1 MKTVAL
7 AFVERAKTPPHS
19 CKRRIPM
26 KKLFLSVL
34 AIALMLTSFTLVSSA
49 GEAYTIPQCAVPPTI
64 DGKMSKNEWYGAY
77 HKFMNNEKGNYDYSD
92 NPSPDV
98 EDKANQCKGFDI
110 YMYWYDD
117 PNESGKL
124 LDVKKGGL
132 YICVVAQDK
141 TYGTI
146 FDDGEASNAS
156 DCFQLAIDPF
166 NYRLSN
172 SKKAFIFDFS
182 PETTKK
188 GTALIFEHYQ
198 FKSKPLTM
206 FKYQVK
212 AKRDKNGYTM
222 EIFIPWS
229 LLNLNDK
236 LPRHKVGAK
245 MGIGIICMDW
255 VGARYYYDIADF
267 GNGKK
272 IVDIAGVPKLYNQVT
287 FGETVYPPG
296 YKSDSDLTKLNK
308 LIKKAEEIEKNKAE
322 YLEATYSAF
331 ELALKEAKAIK
342 TEDKQATVDAAYKKL
357 DDAIKNLKK
366 SADMTP
372 FEALQ
377 AAITAANEFVE
388 EDYHAQ
394 TWEAFAKALDSAK
407 KLTEKSSK
415 EDLAAAT
422 EALNTAIKGLVPADQ
437 ELTEV
442 DFTQLEAKIA
452 QVEGLNEADYTAES
466 WAKLKEVYD
475 KAKDIDGK
483 ADAVQTDVDDIVK
496 KLNDAISAL
505 VKAGEQQSSTAAD
518 NAPAEKTS
526 SLLWLWIVIAVA
538 VVAAAAVIIIILSKK
553 KKNIPCRNHIVAVY

>member
-146 FDDGEASNAS
+146 FNDGEASNAS

-415 EDLAAAT
+415 EDIEAAT

-437 ELTEV
+437 ELTEA
-442 DFTQLEAKIA
+442 DFTQLEEKTA

-475 KAKDIDGK
+475 KAKDFDGK
-483 ADAVQTDVDDIVK
+483 ADAVQADVDDLVK
-496 KLNDAISAL
+496 QLVDAISAL
-505 VKAGEQQSSTAAD
+505 VKAGEQQSATAAD

-538 VVAAAAVIIIILSKK
+538 VFAAAAIIIIIRSKK
-553 KKNIPCRNHIVAVY
+553 EKNNI

>member
-146 FDDGEASNAS
+146 FNDGEASNAS
-156 DCFQLAIDPF
+156 DCFQLALDPF

-415 EDLAAAT
+415 EDIEAAT
-422 EALNTAIKGLVPADQ
+422 EALNAAIKGLVPADQ
-437 ELTEV
+437 ELTEA
-442 DFTQLEAKIA
+442 DFTQLEEKTA
-452 QVEGLNEADYTAES
+452 QVERLNEADYTAES

-475 KAKDIDGK
+475 KAKDFDGK
-483 ADAVQTDVDDIVK
+483 ADAVQTDVDDLVK
-496 KLNDAISAL
+496 QLDDAISAL
-505 VKAGEQQSSTAAD
+505 VKAGEQPATTADD

-538 VVAAAAVIIIILSKK
+538 VFAAAAIIIIIRSKK
-553 KKNIPCRNHIVAVY
+553 EKNNI

>member
-26 KKLFLSVL
+26 KKLFLSIL
-34 AIALMLTSFTLVSSA
+34 AVALMLTSFTIVSSA

-132 YICVVAQDK
+132 YVCVVAQDK

-146 FDDGEASNAS
+146 FNDGEASNAS
-156 DCFQLAIDPF
+156 DCIQLAIDPF

-172 SKKAFIFDFS
+172 NKKAFIFDFS

-212 AKRDKNGYTM
+212 AIRDKNGYTM

-296 YKSDSDLTKLNK
+296 YKSDSDLTKLNE
-308 LIKKAEEIEKNKAE
+308 LIKKAEEVEKNKAE

-331 ELALKEAKAIK
+331 ELALKEAKAVK
-342 TEDKQATVDAAYKKL
+342 AEDKQATVDAAYKKL

-437 ELTEV
+437 ELTEA

-483 ADAVQTDVDDIVK
+483 ADAVQTDVDDLVK
-496 KLNDAISAL
+496 QLNDAISAL
-505 VKAGEQQSSTAAD
+505 VKAGEQPATTADD

-538 VVAAAAVIIIILSKK
+538 VFAAAAIIIIIRSKK
-553 KKNIPCRNHIVAVY
+553 EKNNI

>member
-49 GEAYTIPQCAVPPTI
+49 GEAYTIPQCAVPPTV

-146 FDDGEASNAS
+146 FNDGEASNAS

-483 ADAVQTDVDDIVK
+483 ADAVQTDVDDLVK

-538 VVAAAAVIIIILSKK
+538 VFAAAAIIIIIRSKK
-553 KKNIPCRNHIVAVY
+553 EKNNI

>member
-146 FDDGEASNAS
+146 FNDGEASNAS

-267 GNGKK
+267 GNGKR

-415 EDLAAAT
+415 EDIEAAT
-422 EALNTAIKGLVPADQ
+422 EALNAAIKGLVPADQ
-437 ELTEV
+437 ELTEA
-442 DFTQLEAKIA
+442 DFTQLEEKTA

-475 KAKDIDGK
+475 KAKDFDGK
-483 ADAVQTDVDDIVK
+483 ADAVQTDVDDLVK
-496 KLNDAISAL
+496 QLDDAISAL
-505 VKAGEQQSSTAAD
+505 VKAGEQQSATAAD

-553 KKNIPCRNHIVAVY
+553 KKNNN

>member
-146 FDDGEASNAS
+146 FNDGEASNAS

-452 QVEGLNEADYTAES
+452 QVEGLNEADSTAES

-483 ADAVQTDVDDIVK
+483 ADAVQTDVDDLVK

-538 VVAAAAVIIIILSKK
+538 VFAAAAIIIIIRSKK
-553 KKNIPCRNHIVAVY
+553 EKNNI

>member
-146 FDDGEASNAS
+146 FNDGEASNAS

-308 LIKKAEEIEKNKAE
+308 LIKKAEEIGKNKAE

-415 EDLAAAT
+415 EDIEAAT
-422 EALNTAIKGLVPADQ
+422 EALNAAIKGLVPADQ
-437 ELTEV
+437 ELTEA
-442 DFTQLEAKIA
+442 DFTQLEEKTA
-452 QVEGLNEADYTAES
+452 QVERLNEADYTAES

-475 KAKDIDGK
+475 KAKDFDGK
-483 ADAVQTDVDDIVK
+483 ADAVQADVDDLVK
-496 KLNDAISAL
+496 QLDDAISAL
-505 VKAGEQQSSTAAD
+505 VKAGEQQSATAAD

-538 VVAAAAVIIIILSKK
+538 VFAAAAIIIIIRSKK
-553 KKNIPCRNHIVAVY
+553 EKNNI

>member
-146 FDDGEASNAS
+146 FNDGEASNAS

-407 KLTEKSSK
+407 KLTKKSSK
-415 EDLAAAT
+415 ENIEAAT
-422 EALNTAIKGLVPADQ
+422 EALNAAIKGLVPADQ
-437 ELTEV
+437 ELTEA
-442 DFTQLEAKIA
+442 DFTQLEEKTA

-475 KAKDIDGK
+475 KAKYFDGK
-483 ADAVQTDVDDIVK
+483 ADAVQSDVDDLVK
-496 KLNDAISAL
+496 QLDDAISAL
-505 VKAGEQQSSTAAD
+505 VKAGEQQSATAAD

-538 VVAAAAVIIIILSKK
+538 VFAAAAIIIIIRSKK
-553 KKNIPCRNHIVAVY
+553 EKNNI

>member
-7 AFVERAKTPPHS
+7 AFVERTKTPSHS

-146 FDDGEASNAS
+146 FNDGEASNAS

-245 MGIGIICMDW
+245 MGIGIIFMDW

-388 EDYHAQ
+388 EDYYAQ

-415 EDLAAAT
+415 EDIEAAT
-422 EALNTAIKGLVPADQ
+422 EALNAAIKGLVPADQ
-437 ELTEV
+437 ELTEA
-442 DFTQLEAKIA
+442 DFTQLEEKTA
-452 QVEGLNEADYTAES
+452 QVERLNEADYTAES

-475 KAKDIDGK
+475 KAKDLDGK
-483 ADAVQTDVDDIVK
+483 ADAVQTDVDDLVK
-496 KLNDAISAL
+496 QLDDAISAL
-505 VKAGEQQSSTAAD
+505 VKAGEQQSATAAD

-538 VVAAAAVIIIILSKK
+538 VFAAAAIIIIIRSKK
-553 KKNIPCRNHIVAVY
+553 EKNNI

>member
-146 FDDGEASNAS
+146 FNDGEASNAS

-415 EDLAAAT
+415 ENIEAAT
-422 EALNTAIKGLVPADQ
+422 EALNAAIKGLVPADQ
-437 ELTEV
+437 ELTEA
-442 DFTQLEAKIA
+442 DFTQLEEKTA

-475 KAKDIDGK
+475 KAKDFDGK
-483 ADAVQTDVDDIVK
+483 ADAVQADVDDLVK
-496 KLNDAISAL
+496 QLDDAISAL
-505 VKAGEQQSSTAAD
+505 VKAGEQQSATAAD

-538 VVAAAAVIIIILSKK
+538 VFAAAAIIIIIRSKK
-553 KKNIPCRNHIVAVY
+553 EKNNI

>member
-26 KKLFLSVL
+26 KKLILSVL

-146 FDDGEASNAS
+146 FNDGEASNAS

-415 EDLAAAT
+415 EDIEAAT
-422 EALNTAIKGLVPADQ
+422 EALNAAIKGLVPADQ
-437 ELTEV
+437 ELTEA
-442 DFTQLEAKIA
+442 DFTQLEEKTA

-475 KAKDIDGK
+475 KAKDFDGK
-483 ADAVQTDVDDIVK
+483 ADAVQADVDDLVK
-496 KLNDAISAL
+496 QLDDAISAL
-505 VKAGEQQSSTAAD
+505 VKAGEQPATTADD

-538 VVAAAAVIIIILSKK
+538 VFAAAAIIIIIRSKK
-553 KKNIPCRNHIVAVY
+553 EKNNI

>member
-1 MKTVAL
+1 
-7 AFVERAKTPPHS
+7 
-19 CKRRIPM
+19 
-26 KKLFLSVL
+26 
-34 AIALMLTSFTLVSSA
+34 
-49 GEAYTIPQCAVPPTI
+49 
-64 DGKMSKNEWYGAY
+64 
-77 HKFMNNEKGNYDYSD
+77 
-92 NPSPDV
+92 
-98 EDKANQCKGFDI
+98 
-110 YMYWYDD
+110 
-117 PNESGKL
+117 
-124 LDVKKGGL
+124 
-132 YICVVAQDK
+132 
-141 TYGTI
+141 
-146 FDDGEASNAS
+146 
-156 DCFQLAIDPF
+156 
-166 NYRLSN
+166 
-172 SKKAFIFDFS
+172 
-182 PETTKK
+182 
-188 GTALIFEHYQ
+188 
-198 FKSKPLTM
+198 
-206 FKYQVK
+206 
-212 AKRDKNGYTM
+212 M

-415 EDLAAAT
+415 EDIEAAT
-422 EALNTAIKGLVPADQ
+422 EALNAAIKGLVPADQ
-437 ELTEV
+437 ELTEA
-442 DFTQLEAKIA
+442 DFTQLEEKTA
-452 QVEGLNEADYTAES
+452 QVERLNEADYTAES

-475 KAKDIDGK
+475 KAKDFDGK
-483 ADAVQTDVDDIVK
+483 ADAVQTDVDDLVK
-496 KLNDAISAL
+496 QLDDAISAL
-505 VKAGEQQSSTAAD
+505 VKAGEQQSATAAD

-538 VVAAAAVIIIILSKK
+538 VFAAAAIIIIIRSKK
-553 KKNIPCRNHIVAVY
+553 EKNNI

>member
-26 KKLFLSVL
+26 KKLFLSIL
-34 AIALMLTSFTLVSSA
+34 AVALMLTSFTIVSSA

-92 NPSPDV
+92 NPSPDA

-132 YICVVAQDK
+132 YVCVVAQDK
-141 TYGTI
+141 SYGMI

-156 DCFQLAIDPF
+156 DCIQLAIDPF

-172 SKKAFIFDFS
+172 NKKSFIFDFS

-188 GTALIFEHYQ
+188 GTALIYEHYQ
-198 FKSKPLTM
+198 FKSKPLSM

-212 AKRDKNGYTM
+212 AVRDKNGYTM

-236 LPRHKVGAK
+236 LPRHRVGAK

-272 IVDIAGVPKLYNQVT
+272 IEYIAGVPKLYNQVT

-296 YKSDSDLTKLNK
+296 YKSDSDLTKLND
-308 LIKKAEEIEKNKAE
+308 LIKKAEEVEKNKAE

-331 ELALKEAKAIK
+331 ELALKEAKAVK
-342 TEDKQATVDAAYKKL
+342 AEDKQATVDAAYKKL
-357 DDAIKNLKK
+357 DESIKNLKK

-437 ELTEV
+437 ELTAA

-483 ADAVQTDVDDIVK
+483 ADAVQTDVDDLVK
-496 KLNDAISAL
+496 QLNDAISAL
-505 VKAGEQQSSTAAD
+505 VKAGEQPATTADD

-538 VVAAAAVIIIILSKK
+538 VVAAAAVIIMILSKK
-553 KKNIPCRNHIVAVY
+553 KKNNN

>member
-146 FDDGEASNAS
+146 FNDGEASNAS

-483 ADAVQTDVDDIVK
+483 ADALQTDVDDLVK

-538 VVAAAAVIIIILSKK
+538 VFAAAAIIIIIRSKK
-553 KKNIPCRNHIVAVY
+553 EKNNI

>member
-34 AIALMLTSFTLVSSA
+34 AISLMLTSFTLVSSA

-146 FDDGEASNAS
+146 FNDGEASNAS

-415 EDLAAAT
+415 EDIEAAT
-422 EALNTAIKGLVPADQ
+422 EALNAAIKGLVPADQ
-437 ELTEV
+437 ELTEA
-442 DFTQLEAKIA
+442 DFTQLEEKTA

-475 KAKDIDGK
+475 KAKDFDGK
-483 ADAVQTDVDDIVK
+483 ADAVQADVDDLVK
-496 KLNDAISAL
+496 QLDDAISAL
-505 VKAGEQQSSTAAD
+505 VKAGEQPATTADD

-538 VVAAAAVIIIILSKK
+538 VFAAAAIIIIIRSKK
-553 KKNIPCRNHIVAVY
+553 EKNNI

>member
-26 KKLFLSVL
+26 KKLFLSIL
-34 AIALMLTSFTLVSSA
+34 AVALMLTSFTIVSSA

-92 NPSPDV
+92 NPSPDA

-132 YICVVAQDK
+132 YVCVVAQDK
-141 TYGTI
+141 SYGMI

-156 DCFQLAIDPF
+156 DCIQLAIDPF

-172 SKKAFIFDFS
+172 NKKSFIFDFS

-188 GTALIFEHYQ
+188 GTALIYEHYQ
-198 FKSKPLTM
+198 FKSKPLSM

-212 AKRDKNGYTM
+212 AVRDKNGYTM

-236 LPRHKVGAK
+236 LPRHRVGAK

-272 IVDIAGVPKLYNQVT
+272 IEYIAGVPKLYNQVT

-296 YKSDSDLTKLNK
+296 YKSDSDLTKLND
-308 LIKKAEEIEKNKAE
+308 LIKKAEEVEKNKAE

-331 ELALKEAKAIK
+331 ELALKEAKAVK
-342 TEDKQATVDAAYKKL
+342 AEDKQATVDAAYKKL
-357 DDAIKNLKK
+357 DESIKNLKK

-415 EDLAAAT
+415 EDIEAAT

-437 ELTEV
+437 ELTEA

-483 ADAVQTDVDDIVK
+483 ADAVQTDVDDLVK
-496 KLNDAISAL
+496 QLNDAISAL
-505 VKAGEQQSSTAAD
+505 VKAGEQPATTADD
-518 NAPAEKTS
+518 NAPSEKTS

-538 VVAAAAVIIIILSKK
+538 VFAAAAIIIIIRSKK
-553 KKNIPCRNHIVAVY
+553 EKNNI

>member
-146 FDDGEASNAS
+146 FNDGEASNAS

-415 EDLAAAT
+415 EDIEAAT
-422 EALNTAIKGLVPADQ
+422 EALNAAIKGLVPADQ
-437 ELTEV
+437 ELTEA
-442 DFTQLEAKIA
+442 DFTQLEEKTA
-452 QVEGLNEADYTAES
+452 QVERLNEADYTAES

-475 KAKDIDGK
+475 KAKDFDGK
-483 ADAVQTDVDDIVK
+483 ADAVQTDVDNLVK
-496 KLNDAISAL
+496 QLDDAISAL
-505 VKAGEQQSSTAAD
+505 VKAGEQQSATAAD

-538 VVAAAAVIIIILSKK
+538 VFAAAAIIIIIRSKK
-553 KKNIPCRNHIVAVY
+553 EKNNI